1 MSTTNLERL
10 IALMIGISTVTAG
23 LFTWRGGQ
31 IGSTAAYNDRQSV
44 GEQIDVETAE
54 VDVNIEAARQARQYD
69 RYLADYAVA
78 GGLDS
83 DAEALRST
91 GQGELADLAERQAAA
106 RRAAATQRATDAGV
120 FGPSTLGERSEAATA
135 QPQAFD
141 LEERIDELRVLESTG
156 LGSASDLQPQRW
168 ADESSAIRRRIRNLT
183 YWVGLLL
190 SAVVVL
196 TAAEVTVSRRLRL
209 SGLALGSIFLAT
221 AWIGG
226 LATGFMS

>member
-1 MSTTNLERL
+1 
-10 IALMIGISTVTAG
+10 MIGVSTVTAG

-44 GEQIDVETAE
+44 AEQIDVETAE
-54 VDVNIEAARQARQYD
+54 LDVNLEAARQARQYD
-69 RYLADYAVA
+69 RYLADFAVA
-78 GGLDS
+78 DELDS
-83 DAEALRST
+83 EATALRGS
-91 GQGELADLAERQAAA
+91 GQGELADLAERQASA
-106 RRAAATQRATDAGV
+106 RRSAATQRATDAGV
-120 FGPSTLGERSEAATA
+120 FGPSTLGVGVEAVTA
-135 QPQAFD
+135 RPQAFD

-168 ADESSAIRRRIRNLT
+168 ADESTAIRRRIRNLT

-209 SGLALGSIFLAT
+209 SGLALGSTFLAV

-226 LATGFMS
+226 LATGFIA

>member
-1 MSTTNLERL
+1 
-10 IALMIGISTVTAG
+10 MIGVSTVTAG

-78 GGLDS
+78 DGLDS

-91 GQGELADLAERQAAA
+91 GRGELADLAERQAAA

-120 FGPSTLGERSEAATA
+120 FGPSTLGVGAEAATA
-135 QPQAFD
+135 QPRAFD
-141 LEERIDELRVLESTG
+141 LEERIDELRVLESTK

-168 ADESSAIRRRIRNLT
+168 ADESTAIRRRIRNLT

-209 SGLALGSIFLAT
+209 SGLALGSTFLVVG
-221 AWIGG
+221 WIGG
-226 LATGFMS
+226 LATGFIA

>member
-1 MSTTNLERL
+1 
-10 IALMIGISTVTAG
+10 MIGISTVTAG

-168 ADESSAIRRRIRNLT
+168 ADESSAIRRRIR
-183 YWVGLLL
+183 
-190 SAVVVL
+190 
-196 TAAEVTVSRRLRL
+196 AAFYPDGDDWRSWPRIR
-209 SGLALGSIFLAT
+209 
-221 AWIGG
+221 
-226 LATGFMS
+226 

>member
-1 MSTTNLERL
+1 MSTTNLKRL

-44 GEQIDVETAE
+44 GEQIHVETAE

-69 RYLADYAVA
+69 RYLADYPVA
-78 GGLDS
+78 GGPDS

-226 LATGFMS
+226 LAAGFMS

>member
-1 MSTTNLERL
+1 M
-10 IALMIGISTVTAG
+10 
-23 LFTWRGGQ
+23 
-31 IGSTAAYNDRQSV
+31 
-44 GEQIDVETAE
+44 
-54 VDVNIEAARQARQYD
+54 
-69 RYLADYAVA
+69 
-78 GGLDS
+78 
-83 DAEALRST
+83 
-91 GQGELADLAERQAAA
+91 
-106 RRAAATQRATDAGV
+106 
-120 FGPSTLGERSEAATA
+120 
-135 QPQAFD
+135 
-141 LEERIDELRVLESTG
+141 RVLESTG

>member
-1 MSTTNLERL
+1 MSTTNLKRL

-78 GGLDS
+78 DGLDS

-190 SAVVVL
+190 SAVVV
-196 TAAEVTVSRRLRL
+196 
-209 SGLALGSIFLAT
+209 
-221 AWIGG
+221 
-226 LATGFMS
+226 

>member
-1 MSTTNLERL
+1 MSTTNLKRL
-10 IALMIGISTVTAG
+10 IALMIGVSTVTAG

-44 GEQIDVETAE
+44 AEQIDVETAE
-54 VDVNIEAARQARQYD
+54 LDVNLEAARQARQYD
-69 RYLADYAVA
+69 RYLADFAVA
-78 GGLDS
+78 DELDS
-83 DAEALRST
+83 EATALRGS

-120 FGPSTLGERSEAATA
+120 FGPSTLGVGAEAATA

-141 LEERIDELRVLESTG
+141 LEERVDELRVLESTG

-168 ADESSAIRRRIRNLT
+168 ADESTAIRRRIRNLT

-209 SGLALGSIFLAT
+209 SGLALGSTFLAV

-226 LATGFMS
+226 LATGFIA

>member
-1 MSTTNLERL
+1 MSTTNLKRL

-78 GGLDS
+78 DGLDS

-209 SGLALGSIFLAT
+209 SGLALGSTFLAV

-226 LATGFMS
+226 LATGFIA

>member
-1 MSTTNLERL
+1 MSTTNLKRL

-141 LEERIDELRVLESTG
+141 LEARIDG
-156 LGSASDLQPQRW
+156 ASA
-168 ADESSAIRRRIRNLT
+168 T
-183 YWVGLLL
+183 
-190 SAVVVL
+190 
-196 TAAEVTVSRRLRL
+196 
-209 SGLALGSIFLAT
+209 
-221 AWIGG
+221 
-226 LATGFMS
+226 

>member
-1 MSTTNLERL
+1 
-10 IALMIGISTVTAG
+10 
-23 LFTWRGGQ
+23 
-31 IGSTAAYNDRQSV
+31 
-44 GEQIDVETAE
+44 
-54 VDVNIEAARQARQYD
+54 
-69 RYLADYAVA
+69 
-78 GGLDS
+78 
-83 DAEALRST
+83 
-91 GQGELADLAERQAAA
+91 
-106 RRAAATQRATDAGV
+106 
-120 FGPSTLGERSEAATA
+120 
-135 QPQAFD
+135 
-141 LEERIDELRVLESTG
+141 STG

>member
-1 MSTTNLERL
+1 MSTTNLKRL

-78 GGLDS
+78 DGLDS

-168 ADESSAIRRRIRNLT
+168 ADASSAC
-183 YWVGLLL
+183 LLYT
-190 SAVVVL
+190 SD
-196 TAAEVTVSRRLRL
+196 AADDLLCVDH
-209 SGLALGSIFLAT
+209 
-221 AWIGG
+221 GG
-226 LATGFMS
+226 RTIIKKKTTKKNGN